1 MKINHFCFN
10 ANPLIFVS
18 LFIVM
23 FSLFSNMCF
32 AENQNLI
39 SKADQAIAMGDLD
52 NAEKILAKAA
62 KLNPEGYRA
71 LKALAELKFQL
82 EKHEEAD
89 ALIDQI
95 LKLEVTGGRKVLVF
109 VEGEEKGRKGEL
121 IDETILKMVAPK
133 TSGDEFI
140 RPGALVPVEHF
151 RIFLMDSGK
160 AEFLPKNLVRVKY
173 IGIPRV
179 LREHVVILR
188 EKVKKRIIA
197 LAKPNVPEETVT
209 VKGGCFLMGSEK
221 GGPLEKPVHEVCVS
235 SFKMDA
241 KEVTQVAFQS
251 IMDDN
256 PSHFPGGNLPV
267 DSVTWM
273 EAKGYCKSSG
283 KRLPTEA
290 EWEYAS
296 RAGTQTNFY
305 WGDDYDAAKANFCDG
320 SCELNVRVADSSD
333 GFKNTAPVGSFPPNP
348 YGLYDMAGNVSEWV
362 FDTHDP
368 SYYIMSP
375 KDNPSGWVPLQT
387 EEVQLGPEQDF
398 LAERSASRKIVRGGA
413 WESHPSAGWSASRKV
428 YYPGYRIEG
437 VGFRCAAD
445 SDEVFQGVQKAE

>member
-1 MKINHFCFN
+1 MNFTPFN
-10 ANPLIFVS
+10 FKTSLLRMVS
-18 LFIVM
+18 LFIVI
-23 FSLFSNMCF
+23 FSLFPNVCF

-39 SKADQAIAMGDLD
+39 SKADQALAVGDLD
-52 NAEKILAKAA
+52 NAEKLLAEAVKF
-62 KLNPEGYRA
+62 NPEGYRA

-109 VEGEEKGRKGEL
+109 IEGEEKGRKGEL
-121 IDETILKMVAPK
+121 IDETITKMVAPK
-133 TSGDEFI
+133 TSGSKFV
-140 RPGALVPVEHF
+140 RPGALVPVEHY

-160 AEFLPKNLVRVKY
+160 AEFMPKSAVRVKY

-179 LREHVVILR
+179 LREHVVVLR

-197 LAKPNVPEETVT
+197 LTKANVPEEMVP

-235 SFKMDA
+235 SFKMDV
-241 KEVTQVAFQS
+241 KEVTQEAFQS
-251 IMDDN
+251 VMDNN
-256 PSHFPGGNLPV
+256 PSHFPGGDLPV

-273 EAKGYCKSSG
+273 EAKEYCISLG

-290 EWEYAS
+290 EWEYAA
-296 RAGTQTNFY
+296 RAGTHTNFY
-305 WGDDYDAAKANFCDG
+305 WGDDYDATKANYCDG
-320 SCELNVRVADSSD
+320 SCELNVRVADASD
-333 GFKNTAPVGSFPPNP
+333 GFKNTAPVGSFPTNP
-348 YGLYDMAGNVSEWV
+348 FGLYDMAGNVSEWV

-437 VGFRCAAD
+437 VGFRCAA
-445 SDEVFQGVQKAE
+445 E

>member
-1 MKINHFCFN
+1 MTFTPFN
-10 ANPLIFVS
+10 FKTDLLHLVQ
-18 LFIVM
+18 LFIM
-23 FSLFSNMCF
+23 IFGLFSNVCF

-39 SKADQAIAMGDLD
+39 SEGDRAIANGALD
-52 NAEKILAKAA
+52 SAEKIFAKAA
-62 KLNPEGYRA
+62 ELNPEGYRA

-82 EKHEEAD
+82 DKYEEAD
-89 ALIDQI
+89 VLIEQI

-109 VEGEEKGRKGEL
+109 AEGDENGRKGEL
-121 IDETILKMVAPK
+121 IDEAIIKMAAPK
-133 TSGDEFI
+133 ASGSKFV
-140 RPGALVPVEHF
+140 RPGALVPVEHY

-160 AEFLPKNLVRVKY
+160 AEFMPKSAVRIKY

-197 LAKPNVPEETVT
+197 LTKVKAPEEMIT
-209 VKGGCFLMGSEK
+209 VKGGCFLMGSER

-241 KEVTQVAFQS
+241 KEVTQVAFQAV
-251 IMDDN
+251 MDGN
-256 PSHFPGGNLPV
+256 PSHFPGGSLPV

-273 EAKGYCKSSG
+273 EAKEYCISSG

-290 EWEYAS
+290 EWEYAA

-305 WGDDYDAAKANFCDG
+305 WGDDYDATKANYCDG
-320 SCELNVRVADSSD
+320 SCELNVRVASASD

-348 YGLYDMAGNVSEWV
+348 FGLYDMAGNVSEWV

-375 KDNPSGWVPLQT
+375 KDNPPGWVPLQA
-387 EEVQLGPEQDF
+387 EKVQLGPEQDF

-413 WESHPSAGWSASRKV
+413 WESHPSTGWSATRKIF
-428 YYPGYRIEG
+428 YPGYRIEG
-437 VGFRCAAD
+437 VGFRCAND
-445 SDEVFQGVQKAE
+445 L